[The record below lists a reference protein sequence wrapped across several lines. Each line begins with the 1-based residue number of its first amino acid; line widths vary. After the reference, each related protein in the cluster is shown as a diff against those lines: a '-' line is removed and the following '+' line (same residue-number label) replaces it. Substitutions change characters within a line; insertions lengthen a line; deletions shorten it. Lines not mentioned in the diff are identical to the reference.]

1 VYGTDEERSDVC
13 RDGSQCSLMAA
24 QAARWGCGGASA
36 ASNARRRGGRHK
48 FAPFDFRHLH
58 YDDE

>member
-1 VYGTDEERSDVC
+1 
-13 RDGSQCSLMAA
+13 MAA

-36 ASNARRRGGRHK
+36 ASHARRRGGRHK